1 MAAES
6 PQSFKEDPE
15 VTQAAIAYINWR
27 CAGGQGDWEPFKR
40 QWLQERAETQKRA
53 TNGTEA

>member
-1 MAAES
+1 MAS
-6 PQSFKEDPE
+6 QHGQDFKEDPE

-40 QWLQERAETQKRA
+40 QWLKERAEIQGKA